1 MEAGNH
7 QTGSQAIAILTLVGS
22 IILCTLAGFIGSLVT
37 VTEPGSWYELLI
49 KPSFNPPSWLFF
61 PVWTTLYV
69 LMGISLFLVLIERK
83 KGLDVRTPLA
93 FFGIQLVLN
102 VLWSYLF
109 FGLESPAAG
118 LIGII
123 ILWIFILAT
132 IISFFRVNHIA
143 AYLLLPYILWVT
155 FASVLNFA
163 IYQLNP

>member
-1 MEAGNH
+1 METGNH
-7 QTGSQAIAILTLVGS
+7 TTGSQATAILTLVGS

-37 VTEPGSWYELLI
+37 VTGPGSWYDLLV

-61 PVWTTLYV
+61 PVWTTLYI
-69 LMGISLFLVLIERK
+69 LMGISLFLVLMERN
-83 KGLDVRTPLA
+83 KGREVRIPLL

-102 VLWSYLF
+102 VLF
-109 FGLESPAAG
+109 FGFESPVAG

-132 IISFFRVNHIA
+132 IISFFQLNRVA
-143 AYLLLPYILWVT
+143 AYLLLPYILWVS
-155 FASVLNFA
+155 FASFLNFA